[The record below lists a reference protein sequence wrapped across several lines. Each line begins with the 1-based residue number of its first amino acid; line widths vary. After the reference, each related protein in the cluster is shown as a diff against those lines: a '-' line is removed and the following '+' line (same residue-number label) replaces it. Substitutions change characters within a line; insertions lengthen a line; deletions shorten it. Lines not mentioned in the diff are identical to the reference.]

1 MSKFDAAIIHLKIYA
16 GIKPVREGE
25 KFSVGYGGIPPA
37 PVRQQDIHAAIRV
50 LEAAGKLTE
59 KDKSWL
65 LSKVD
70 WAIAEYVPAIE
81 GMVCPGAA
89 MKDRFRSLLAAL
101 PDKEKP

>member
-1 MSKFDAAIIHLKIYA
+1 MSPFDAAIRILDDKDEYR
-16 GIKPVREGE
+16 GDYTDPLNIK
-25 KFSVGYGGIPPA
+25 
-37 PVRQQDIHAAIRV
+37 AAIRV

-59 KDKSWL
+59 TDKSWL

-89 MKDRFRSLLAAL
+89 MKDRFRALLAAL
-101 PDKEKP
+101 PDKETP